1 MKKILFF
8 IATILLCVVFIISN
22 SSLAASEPKKVRITI
37 GGSLSGGGSNLRC
50 EGIAEAIRRTFPNY
64 DVNVV
69 AGSHAGQTVQMIQGK
84 IDLLGEGSLSHLQD
98 AANAVPP
105 FNTPFKIDKVRS
117 IMTTGSI
124 PMHIILLK
132 KLGIK
137 SLRDVKDK
145 KLGLRLTCGQVGSA
159 PYSFGRIVLGAYG
172 IDFKDIESWGG
183 KIHFVGSEEGSGL
196 IRDGL
201 ADGFIRGTVVPNP
214 NLVDLGR
221 SRELALLP
229 VDEDVIKALEKSG
242 FKRTVIT
249 AGSYP
254 FAEKD
259 VPSITD
265 PTMILCRADLPDETV
280 YNITKAIV
288 EQSAYLGTVHK
299 TFKMITRESRV
310 DVGIPLH
317 PGAERYYREKGF
329 LK

>member
-1 MKKILFF
+1 MKKMLF
-8 IATILLCVVFIISN
+8 IATILLFAVFIMIN
-22 SSLAASEPKKVRITI
+22 SSLAADESKKVRITI

-64 DVNVV
+64 DVNVI

-84 IDLLGEGSLSHLQD
+84 IDILGEGSLSHLQD

-132 KLGIK
+132 KLGVK
-137 SLRDVKDK
+137 SLREVKDK

-159 PYSFGRIVLGAYG
+159 PYSFGRIVLDEYG
-172 IDFKDIESWGG
+172 INFKDIESWGG

-229 VDEDVIKALEKSG
+229 VDENVIKALEKSG
-242 FKRTVIT
+242 FKRTIIP

-254 FAEKD
+254 FSEKN

-265 PTMILCRADLPDETV
+265 PTMILCRADLSDDIV

-288 EQSAYLGTVHK
+288 EQGEYLGTVHK
-299 TFKMITRESRV
+299 TFKMITPASRV

>member
-1 MKKILFF
+1 MKKMLF
-8 IATILLCVVFIISN
+8 IATILLFAVFIMIN
-22 SSLAASEPKKVRITI
+22 SSLAADESKKVRITI

-64 DVNVV
+64 DVNVI

-84 IDLLGEGSLSHLQD
+84 IDILGEGSLSHLQD

-132 KLGIK
+132 KLGVK
-137 SLRDVKDK
+137 SLREVKDK

-159 PYSFGRIVLGAYG
+159 PYSFGRIVLDEYG
-172 IDFKDIESWGG
+172 INFKDIESWGG

-242 FKRTVIT
+242 FKRTVIP

-265 PTMILCRADLPDETV
+265 PTMILCRADLSDDIV

-299 TFKMITRESRV
+299 TFKMITPKSRV